1 MVTKGRKKKSSGKK
15 KFSIKKAKVKLDSR
29 NVLFLLALIVFLCAV
44 FVSLSLAFGKKKYP
58 DVVSDSVVAETPET
72 RPSDESVQEKPV
84 EKPSKPKP
92 EKKPQK
98 NTSETGASQKN
109 SQTVEPEKKN
119 TRPENSVEQ
128 KNQDQAKPEPK
139 PKPIEEKVEEKKT
152 EKKTVPVAKFNI
164 PQAVRGAKIA
174 FVIDDAGLN
183 VTNLKK
189 YTGLNFPLTVAVL
202 PKLSHTKECAQEIRA
217 SGKELILHQPMQ
229 AMNLEMN
236 PGEGA
241 IKPDMS
247 LSDIYAQVLR
257 NVAELGGG
265 VKGINN
271 HEGSLIS
278 ADSMKIG
285 AVLDAVSDSGIYFL
299 DSRTTAQTQAPQ
311 AALERGM
318 DIYERDVFIDDV
330 INRDEMIKQ
339 IYRGIGIANKKG
351 RCIMIG
357 HVDKSVK
364 ILPDLLREMY
374 PELVAKGYKITT
386 PSGL

>member
-1 MVTKGRKKKSSGKK
+1 MATKGKKKRSSGKK

-44 FVSLSLAFGKKKYP
+44 FVSLSLAFGKKNYP
-58 DVVSDSVVAETPET
+58 EVAADPVVVETPET
-72 RPSDESVQEKPV
+72 TPSDQSVKEKSV
-84 EKPSKPKP
+84 KKPSRPKP
-92 EKKPQK
+92 EKKPQEK
-98 NTSETGASQKN
+98 PAETETSQKN
-109 SQTVEPEKKN
+109 PQTVEPEKKV
-119 TRPENSVEQ
+119 TEPEKPSAQNNPE
-128 KNQDQAKPEPK
+128 QAKPQPK
-139 PKPIEEKVEEKKT
+139 PKPVEEKVEEKKP
-152 EKKTVPVAKFNI
+152 EKKPVPVVKFDI
-164 PQAVRGAKIA
+164 PQAARGAKIA

-189 YTGLNFPLTVAVL
+189 YTGLKFPLTVAVL

-229 AMNLEMN
+229 AMNLKMN

-257 NVAELGGG
+257 NIAELGGG

-330 INRDEMIKQ
+330 ISRDEMLKQ

-351 RCIMIG
+351 KCIMIG

-374 PELVAKGYKITT
+374 PELVAKGYTITT

>member
-72 RPSDESVQEKPV
+72 RPSDQSVQEKPV

-92 EKKPQK
+92 EKKPKK
-98 NTSETGASQKN
+98 NTSETGTSQKN
-109 SQTVEPEKKN
+109 PQAVEPEKKN
-119 TRPENSVEQ
+119 TRPKNSVEQ
-128 KNQDQAKPEPK
+128 KNQNQAKPK
-139 PKPIEEKVEEKKT
+139 PKPVEEKIEEKKPEKKP
-152 EKKTVPVAKFNI
+152 VPVAKFNI

-189 YTGLNFPLTVAVL
+189 YTGLNFPLTVAVI
-202 PKLSHTKECAQEIRA
+202 PKLSHTKECAQEIRK

-229 AMNLEMN
+229 AMNLKMN

>member
-44 FVSLSLAFGKKKYP
+44 FVSLSLAFGKKNHP
-58 DVVSDSVVAETPET
+58 NVVSDSVVAETSET
-72 RPSDESVQEKPV
+72 RPSDQSVQEKPV
-84 EKPSKPKP
+84 EKPPKPKP

-98 NTSETGASQKN
+98 NTAETGTPQKN
-109 SQTVEPEKKN
+109 PQTVEPEKNN
-119 TRPENSVEQ
+119 TRPENSVEH
-128 KNQDQAKPEPK
+128 KIQDQAKPEPK
-139 PKPIEEKVEEKKT
+139 PVEEKIEEKKSEKKP
-152 EKKTVPVAKFNI
+152 VPVAKFDI

-183 VTNLKK
+183 LTNLKK

-202 PKLSHTKECAQEIRA
+202 PKLSHTRECAREIRA

-229 AMNLEMN
+229 AMNLQIN

-265 VKGINN
+265 VKGVNN

>member
-1 MVTKGRKKKSSGKK
+1 MATKGKKRSSRKK
-15 KFSIKKAKVKLDSR
+15 KFSLKKAKVKLDSR

-44 FVSLSLAFGKKKYP
+44 FVSLSLAFGKKDFS
-58 DVVSDSVVAETPET
+58 DVVADPVVVETPESK
-72 RPSDESVQEKPV
+72 PSDQKVQEKPV
-84 EKPSKPKP
+84 KKPAKPKP
-92 EKKPQK
+92 EKKTQEKPVEVE
-98 NTSETGASQKN
+98 SSQKKP
-109 SQTVEPEKKN
+109 QVAEPEKKV
-119 TRPENSVEQ
+119 TEPEKPSVQ
-128 KNQDQAKPEPK
+128 KNPDQVKPQSQSK
-139 PKPIEEKVEEKKT
+139 PSEEKVEEKKP
-152 EKKTVPVAKFNI
+152 EKTPVPVAKFNF
-164 PQAVRGAKIA
+164 PQASKGAKIA
-174 FVIDDAGLN
+174 FVIDDAGLS
-183 VTNLKK
+183 VSNLKK

-202 PKLSHTKECAQEIRA
+202 PKLSYSRECAQEVRT

-229 AMNLEMN
+229 AMNLKMN

-318 DIYERDVFIDDV
+318 DIYERDVFIDD
-330 INRDEMIKQ
+330 IISRDEMVKQ

-351 RCIMIG
+351 KCIMIG

-374 PELVAKGYKITT
+374 PELVVKGYKITT
-386 PSGL
+386 PSGM

>member
-72 RPSDESVQEKPV
+72 RPSDQSVQEKPV

-98 NTSETGASQKN
+98 NTSETGTSQKN
-109 SQTVEPEKKN
+109 PQAVESEKKN
-119 TRPENSVEQ
+119 TRSENSVEQ

-152 EKKTVPVAKFNI
+152 EKKPVPVAKFNI

-374 PELVAKGYKITT
+374 PELVAKGYNITT

>member
-1 MVTKGRKKKSSGKK
+1 MVTKGRKKRSSGKK

-44 FVSLSLAFGKKKYP
+44 FVSLSLAFGKKNYP

-98 NTSETGASQKN
+98 NTAETGASQKN
-109 SQTVEPEKKN
+109 PQAVEPEKKN
-119 TRPENSVEQ
+119 TSPENSVEQ
-128 KNQDQAKPEPK
+128 KNQDQAKTEPK
-139 PKPIEEKVEEKKT
+139 PKPVEEKVEEKKP

-189 YTGLNFPLTVAVL
+189 YTGLNFPLTVAVI

-257 NVAELGGG
+257 NIAELGGG

-374 PELVAKGYKITT
+374 SELVAKGYKITT

>member
-1 MVTKGRKKKSSGKK
+1 M
-15 KFSIKKAKVKLDSR
+15 
-29 NVLFLLALIVFLCAV
+29 

-109 SQTVEPEKKN
+109 PQAVEPEKKN

-139 PKPIEEKVEEKKT
+139 PKPVEEKVEEKKP
-152 EKKTVPVAKFNI
+152 EKKPVPVAKFNI

>member
-98 NTSETGASQKN
+98 NTSETGTSQQN
-109 SQTVEPEKKN
+109 PQAVEPEKKN

-128 KNQDQAKPEPK
+128 KNQDQAKPK
-139 PKPIEEKVEEKKT
+139 PKPVEEKIEEKKPEKKP
-152 EKKTVPVAKFNI
+152 VPVAKFNI

-189 YTGLNFPLTVAVL
+189 YTGLNFPLTVAVI

-229 AMNLEMN
+229 AMNLKLN

-257 NVAELGGG
+257 NIAELGGG

-374 PELVAKGYKITT
+374 PELVAKGYNITT

>member
-1 MVTKGRKKKSSGKK
+1 MVTKGRKKRSSGKK

-72 RPSDESVQEKPV
+72 RPSDQSVQEKPV

-98 NTSETGASQKN
+98 NTAETGASQKN
-109 SQTVEPEKKN
+109 PQAVEPEKKN

-139 PKPIEEKVEEKKT
+139 PKPVEEKVEEKKP
-152 EKKTVPVAKFNI
+152 EKKPVPVAKFNI

-189 YTGLNFPLTVAVL
+189 YTGLNFPLTVAVI

-257 NVAELGGG
+257 NIAELGGG

-374 PELVAKGYKITT
+374 SELVAKGYKITT

>member
-72 RPSDESVQEKPV
+72 RPSDQSVQEKPV

-98 NTSETGASQKN
+98 NTSETGTSQKN
-109 SQTVEPEKKN
+109 PQAVESEKKN
-119 TRPENSVEQ
+119 TRSENSVEQ

-139 PKPIEEKVEEKKT
+139 PKPVEEKIEEKKPEKKP
-152 EKKTVPVAKFNI
+152 VPVAKFNI

-374 PELVAKGYKITT
+374 PELVAKGYNITT

>member
-1 MVTKGRKKKSSGKK
+1 MVTKGRKKRSSRKK

-72 RPSDESVQEKPV
+72 RPSDQSVQEKPV

-98 NTSETGASQKN
+98 NTSETGTSQKN
-109 SQTVEPEKKN
+109 PQAVEPEKKN

-128 KNQDQAKPEPK
+128 KNQDQAKPK
-139 PKPIEEKVEEKKT
+139 PKPVEEKIEEKKPEKKP
-152 EKKTVPVAKFNI
+152 VPVVKFNI

-202 PKLSHTKECAQEIRA
+202 PKLSHTKECAREIRA

>member
-44 FVSLSLAFGKKKYP
+44 FVSLSLAFGKKNYP

-72 RPSDESVQEKPV
+72 RPSDQSVQEKPV

-92 EKKPQK
+92 EKKPKK
-98 NTSETGASQKN
+98 NTSETGTSQKN
-109 SQTVEPEKKN
+109 PQAVEPEKKN
-119 TRPENSVEQ
+119 TRPKNSVEQ
-128 KNQDQAKPEPK
+128 KNQNQAKPK
-139 PKPIEEKVEEKKT
+139 PKPVEEKIEEKKPEKKP
-152 EKKTVPVAKFNI
+152 VPVAKFNI

-189 YTGLNFPLTVAVL
+189 YTGLNFPLTVAVI
-202 PKLSHTKECAQEIRA
+202 PKLSHTKECAQEIRK

-229 AMNLEMN
+229 AMNLKMN

>member
-1 MVTKGRKKKSSGKK
+1 MVTKGRKKRSSGKK

-98 NTSETGASQKN
+98 NTAETGASQKN
-109 SQTVEPEKKN
+109 PQAVEPEKKN

-139 PKPIEEKVEEKKT
+139 PKPVEEKVEEKKP
-152 EKKTVPVAKFNI
+152 EKKPVPVAKFNI

-189 YTGLNFPLTVAVL
+189 YTGLNFPLTVAVI
-202 PKLSHTKECAQEIRA
+202 PKLSHTKECAQEIRK

-247 LSDIYAQVLR
+247 LSDTYAQVLR
-257 NVAELGGG
+257 NIAELGGG

-374 PELVAKGYKITT
+374 SELVAKGYKITT

>member
-44 FVSLSLAFGKKKYP
+44 FVSLSLAFGKKNYP

-98 NTSETGASQKN
+98 NTSETGTSQQN
-109 SQTVEPEKKN
+109 PQAVEPEKKN

-128 KNQDQAKPEPK
+128 KNQDQAKPK
-139 PKPIEEKVEEKKT
+139 PKPVEEKIEEKKPEKKP
-152 EKKTVPVAKFNI
+152 VPVAKFNI

-189 YTGLNFPLTVAVL
+189 YTGLNFPLTVAVI

-229 AMNLEMN
+229 AMNLKLN

-257 NVAELGGG
+257 NIAELGGG

-374 PELVAKGYKITT
+374 PELVAKGYNITT